1 MGPHTQR
8 IEPGSTHTMQVA
20 HLLGTPADDAFYATV
35 LSIGLGTLAGSAAW
49 SAIRAL
55 TADKDQEGV

>member
-1 MGPHTQR
+1 
-8 IEPGSTHTMQVA
+8 MQVA